1 MLCPECK
8 EEVNKRVDGCCPNC
22 WTRVEYFKGKDGTR
36 LLYRT
41 DDDRP
46 PTQLM
51 KYWLKLV
58 SERLT
63 SETGRDVNFDIPKR
77 QLQKYQKEIALAEQ
91 LLSIADWDMEVAKV
105 ALELAV
111 RNAYRAPSTLTWT
124 IDEFPLQ
131 VAVARATIEETT
143 KKTSEDF
150 TKEQLAGRQNVWE

>member
-1 MLCPECK
+1 
-8 EEVNKRVDGCCPNC
+8 
-22 WTRVEYFKGKDGTR
+22 
-36 LLYRT
+36 
-41 DDDRP
+41 
-46 PTQLM
+46 M

-63 SETGRDVNFDIPKR
+63 SETGRDVNYDIPKR